1 MRLKNILALDRE
13 ISSGFDYKEKTLPV
27 IVINVRG
34 LGNDQRR
41 LRTAAPPRVGEDLVG
56 LDGDVV
62 SLVHPDPTVG
72 TVVHLV
78 VVNPDV
84 VPGPGHDAPPN
95 ELVGLD
101 QSVLHGL
108 AVSDVVIGS
117 DNLQAGD
124 LYPGHVGHHD
134 PARPV
139 ELQHGGVV
147 GQVGDWAGWNGC
159 RAGAAGAWRD
169 ARKAKF

>member
-1 MRLKNILALDRE
+1 MVRVVERDVV
-13 ISSGFDYKEKTLPV
+13 PV
-27 IVINVRG
+27 VVDVVGEQEDLGPGVVVNVGG
-34 LGNDQRR
+34 LGNHDGR
-41 LRTAAPPRVGEDLVG
+41 LGAAAPPCVGVDLVV
-56 LDGDVV
+56 LDGDIVP
-62 SLVHPDPTVG
+62 LVHPDPAVG

-78 VVNPDV
+78 VVDPDV
-84 VPGPGHDAPPN
+84 VPGPGHDAPPT

-134 PARPV
+134 PASPV
-139 ELQHGGVV
+139 KLQHGGVV
-147 GQVGDWAGWNGC
+147 GQVGQEDVVSVLN
-159 RAGAAGAWRD
+159 
-169 ARKAKF
+169 KFTVFKFSLNHK